1 MAMEVPLRLQLDR
14 RAPNWTV
21 AIVSGFAA
29 GAVLM
34 VLDLL
39 WSTAFDLK
47 GPWRTSHMIAP
58 IFLGADT
65 VRSSGFD
72 FSVGIVALA
81 LTTHYVLGIIFGLV
95 LAAIMTPLRLDSTPG
110 RALSTGAVFGLALY
124 AVNFHVMAQWFPWL
138 ADLRGWASICAHVVF
153 GMVAA
158 LTYWKLAGD
167 AGHRM
172 GGSR

>member
-1 MAMEVPLRLQLDR
+1 MDLPLTASQSER
-14 RAPNWTV
+14 RSPNWTV
-21 AIVSGFAA
+21 AIAAGFAA

-39 WSTAFDLK
+39 WSTAFDPK

-81 LTTHYVLGIIFGLV
+81 LATHYALGIVFGLI
-95 LAAIMTPLRLDSTPG
+95 LAAIMVPLRLDFTAG
-110 RALSTGAVFGLALY
+110 RALVTGAVFGLVLY
-124 AVNFHVMAQWFPWL
+124 AVNFHLMTKWFPWL

-158 LTYWKLAGD
+158 LIYWKLAGD
-167 AGHRM
+167 VTQRM
-172 GGSR
+172 SGSR

>member
-1 MAMEVPLRLQLDR
+1 MEVPLRSSHWDR

-39 WSTAFDLK
+39 WSTAFDSK

-65 VRSSGFD
+65 VRSSCFD
-72 FSVGIVALA
+72 FSIGIVALA
-81 LTTHYVLGIIFGLV
+81 LATHYALGIVFGVILV
-95 LAAIMTPLRLDSTPG
+95 AIMAPLRLDATPG
-110 RALSTGAVFGLALY
+110 RALITGALFGLVLY

-158 LTYWKLAGD
+158 LIYWKLAGD
-167 AGHRM
+167 AGQRM